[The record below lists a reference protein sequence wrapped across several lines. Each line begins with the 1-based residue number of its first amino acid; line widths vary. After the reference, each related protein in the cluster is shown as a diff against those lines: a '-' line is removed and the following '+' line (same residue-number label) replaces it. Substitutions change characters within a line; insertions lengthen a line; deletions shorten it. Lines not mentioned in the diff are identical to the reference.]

1 MAANN
6 DRHEQQMALDDE
18 STSPAHY
25 VRAAADG
32 HNQLIDVCSPQQPI
46 RAPKIEWLAEIK
58 SDPIGSFGRIAV
70 KKNVACRG

>member
-6 DRHEQQMALDDE
+6 DRHEQQIALDDE

-46 RAPKIEWLAEIK
+46 RAPKIE
-58 SDPIGSFGRIAV
+58 
-70 KKNVACRG
+70 

>member
-6 DRHEQQMALDDE
+6 DRHEQQMALDDG

-32 HNQLIDVCSPQQPI
+32 HKQLVDVCSRQQHI
-46 RAPKIEWLAEIK
+46 RAA
-58 SDPIGSFGRIAV
+58 
-70 KKNVACRG
+70 